1 MAKTYKVITT
11 ITVKDNDLMLGDWL
25 LDAIYEKMTE
35 YAVEGNINTFQIM
48 QIADHYVDTH
58 IAEAKND
65 IQIQLLDAA

>member
-1 MAKTYKVITT
+1 MAKTYKVVTT

-35 YAVEGNINTFQIM
+35 GEVEGDINTFQIM
-48 QIADHYVDTH
+48 RIADHYVDTH